1 MYRERKGG
9 GNINK
14 QSGKYLLLR
23 IKSLLN
29 KTEGIERV
37 RKLRVIGRVWN
48 NKYIDKKRK
57 RDGM

>member
-37 RKLRVIGRVWN
+37 RKMRAIGRVCN
-48 NKYIDKKRK
+48 NR
-57 RDGM
+57 